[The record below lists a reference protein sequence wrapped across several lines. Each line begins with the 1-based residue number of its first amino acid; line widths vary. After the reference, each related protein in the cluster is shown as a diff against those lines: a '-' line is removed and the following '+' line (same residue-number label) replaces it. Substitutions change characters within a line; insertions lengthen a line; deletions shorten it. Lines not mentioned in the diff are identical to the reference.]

1 MIVETLTLDYTPDAL
16 TQRFATLAHLP
27 WAMLLSSAQAS
38 HSDNRF
44 DILTADPRATLV
56 TRDAITIVSDET
68 VTTE

>member
-38 HSDNRF
+38 HSDCPSLPGIVQR
-44 DILTADPRATLV
+44 PRA
-56 TRDAITIVSDET
+56 ASAPE
-68 VTTE
+68 